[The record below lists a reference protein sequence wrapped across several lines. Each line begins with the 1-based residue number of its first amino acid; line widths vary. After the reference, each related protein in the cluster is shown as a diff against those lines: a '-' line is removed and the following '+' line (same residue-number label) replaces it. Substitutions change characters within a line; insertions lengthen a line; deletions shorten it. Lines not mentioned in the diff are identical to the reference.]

1 MVKRFIYYLL
11 KGLIR
16 MTFQEV
22 FEEIK
27 SMFMNADV
35 SDIKERVAFQFNMT
49 GEGSGIF
56 YAEIKDGKVTVE
68 PYSYDDRDVQ
78 FTCSADTLLKIAKG
92 KMNPIT
98 AFTFGKIKID
108 GALEKALVL
117 QKLI

>member
-1 MVKRFIYYLL
+1 
-11 KGLIR
+11 

-27 SMFMNADV
+27 SMFLKADI
-35 SDIKERVAFQFNMT
+35 SEIKEHLAFQFNMT
-49 GEGSGIF
+49 GEGAGTF
-56 YAEIKDGKVTVE
+56 YAEIKDGKVIVE
-68 PYSYDDRDVQ
+68 PYSYNDRDVQ

-98 AFTFGKIKID
+98 AFTFGKLKID

-117 QKLI
+117 QKMI